1 MAVRT
6 PFVVETLAGNE
17 PTIRQMTTAEI
28 DAVKLEIVH
37 KALAKPNHPRLNM
50 LGEDPDSAGYEKSY
64 FITEL
69 LRDDRSGASAATT
82 STGDGGNG
90 VGDSTDTPDNEDYTD
105 PGNILA
111 LFQTFKTIRESVP
124 GNKAYAL
131 GGDSA
136 GAKDS
141 DNSYTYW
148 PIYYVD
154 EGSNTIQAKSMSFQD
169 IRDTFVYP
177 AMDAYYTYT
186 AGYPGRYYVSSADT
200 FVNHRKVSDV
210 SIFTDTI
217 ADVSAYTPSGIP
229 EAQEQYTTENDY
241 KLWIRDDVD
250 SNKSGGF
257 PPFIRINPDDN
268 TEFKQVD
275 SADIITPMVM
285 DYIYEQ
291 KTRWFWR
298 IATSGTLN
306 QMVDYYNAK
315 SIPATAGAG
324 VINHGSMSDTR
335 VFDDSVGRKFLNLGT
350 QDPADDIYRAQRFPT
365 GTPINSGTFTL
376 VAAYRD
382 SADNKFIKAGRPD

>member
-6 PFVVETLAGNE
+6 PFVVETLTGNE

-37 KALAKPNHPRLNM
+37 KALAKPNAPRLNM
-50 LGEDPDSAGYEKSY
+50 RGEDPDSAGYEKSY
-64 FITEL
+64 YITDL
-69 LRDDRSGASAATT
+69 LRDDRSGASAATL
-82 STGDGGNG
+82 SAGDNSGEGSATDG
-90 VGDSTDTPDNEDYTD
+90 SDSDDYTV
-105 PGNILA
+105 PGALLP
-111 LFQTFKTIRESVP
+111 LFQTFKNIRESVP

-154 EGSNTIQAKSMSFQD
+154 EGSNTIQARSMSLQD
-169 IRDTFVYP
+169 MRDTFVYP
-177 AMDAYYTYT
+177 AMDDYYTYT
-186 AGYPGRYYVSSADT
+186 AGYPHRYYVASADM
-200 FVNHRKVSDV
+200 FLNHRKVSDV
-210 SIFTDTI
+210 SVFTDTI
-217 ADVSAYTPSGIP
+217 ADVSAYTPGGIP
-229 EAQEQYTTENDY
+229 EGQEQYTTANDY
-241 KLWIRDDVD
+241 KLWVRDDLD

-275 SADIITPMVM
+275 SADVITPLVM
-285 DYIYEQ
+285 DYIFEQ
-291 KTRWFWR
+291 KSRWFWR
-298 IATSGTLN
+298 IASSGTLN

-335 VFDDSVGRKFLNLGT
+335 IYDDSIGRRFQENNAG
-350 QDPADDIYRAQRFPT
+350 AGDDTYRAQRFPS

-382 SADNKFIKAGRPD
+382 SANNKFIKAGRPD